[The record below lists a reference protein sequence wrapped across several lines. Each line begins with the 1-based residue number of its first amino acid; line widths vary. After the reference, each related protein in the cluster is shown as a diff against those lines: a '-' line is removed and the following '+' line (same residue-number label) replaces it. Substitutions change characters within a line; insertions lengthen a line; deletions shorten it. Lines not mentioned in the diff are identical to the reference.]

1 MELNTIIGGYRK
13 GGEVRRRGRF
23 IAPTADLSALPDGR
37 SIFLNP
43 NIGPPAPLPIL
54 VFNSIIWQQIA
65 SQTRNT
71 FYRMSAFA
79 VKGKI
84 QPVNPA
90 KHQYFPSHNE
100 RSN

>member
-1 MELNTIIGGYRK
+1 
-13 GGEVRRRGRF
+13 
-23 IAPTADLSALPDGR
+23 LPDGR

-43 NIGPPAPLPIL
+43 NISPSAPIPII

-71 FYRMSAFA
+71 FYSMSAFA

-90 KHQYFPSHNE
+90 MHQYFPSHNE
-100 RSN
+100 RSNSDLMPLKIYFISSIMD